1 MTLQHY
7 SINLPCMV
15 YNHAVNF
22 EITINTSQVTLSP
35 SGPGIAGNS
44 FSLRCSATL
53 ISPLPLPSNVPP
65 PSFEWFYG
73 PHGNASLLSGVTPTA
88 TIRMSGNIY
97 TSTLLFFPTLTESH
111 AGNYTCRLG
120 AGRLVNSIAVS
131 ADGMQYY
138 YSLHVPENFPKCI
151 EKLWIFYRLNHSIA

>member
-1 MTLQHY
+1 MSSITLQQY
-7 SINLPCMV
+7 INLPWH
-15 YNHAVNF
+15 YDHAVNF
-22 EITINTSQVTLSP
+22 GTTINTSPVTLSP
-35 SGPGIAGNS
+35 SGPGIAGNF

-65 PSFEWFYG
+65 PSLWFYG
-73 PHGNASLLSGVTPTA
+73 PHGNASLPSGVTPTA
-88 TIRMSGNIY
+88 TVRISNNY
-97 TSTLLFFPTLTESH
+97 TSTLLFFSTLTESL

-138 YSLHVPENFPKCI
+138 YRYMYQQFSYM
-151 EKLWIFYRLNHSIA
+151 YRKTVDFL

>member
-1 MTLQHY
+1 MH
-7 SINLPCMV
+7 IIFM
-15 YNHAVNF
+15 HAVNF
-22 EITINTSQVTLSP
+22 GITFNTSPVTLFP

-53 ISPLPLPSNVPP
+53 ISPLILPSNVPP

-73 PHGNASLLSGVTPTA
+73 PHGNASLPSGVTPTA
-88 TIRMSGNIY
+88 TVRISNNY
-97 TSTLLFFPTLTESH
+97 TSTLLFFPTLTESL

-120 AGRLVNSIAVS
+120 AGQLVNSIAVS

-138 YSLHVPENFPKCI
+138 YHLHMCPKIFLHV
-151 EKLWIFYRLNHSIA
+151 

>member
-1 MTLQHY
+1 M
-7 SINLPCMV
+7 
-15 YNHAVNF
+15 NF
-22 EITINTSQVTLSP
+22 GITFNTSPVTLSP

-53 ISPLPLPSNVPP
+53 ISPLPLPSNILP

-73 PHGNASLLSGVTPTA
+73 PHGNNSIPSGVTPTA
-88 TIRMSGNIY
+88 TVQMSSNNY
-97 TSTLLFFPTLTESH
+97 TSTLLFFPTLTESL

-138 YSLHVPENFPKCI
+138 YLLSFTCAQKFSYV
-151 EKLWIFYRLNHSIA
+151 YRKTVTVDFL